1 MIRSTTRREL
11 LKKEKNNIF
20 EFTSKPN
27 TKTHTALELN
37 KRIQLGI
44 EKQKKKRD
52 DIVKQI
58 LNLIDQIQRDM
69 NAGQA
74 HKIYETEATFLN
86 FDNDLSLKNDFIT
99 TVKTLAT
106 HRNHFFGT
114 TKINWFGHT
123 NNTKSIEALKE
134 LFLKDPGLIVEDY
147 PNGFFLE
154 AKVQDLPE
162 QHYKNDLRHA
172 MSMLFSDGV
181 HGSTRSY
188 GNAQFTQTQDGE
200 VEKSA
205 RFGCCSVTLY
215 KNGKLDIQFFKP
227 SYIFTSIANATDTEA
242 KDKEQQK
249 TLFYNKSN
257 HSFISWKK
265 HQERMAKETYYI
277 PTSTSF
283 PSVPSASADINS

>member
-1 MIRSTTRREL
+1 MITGKTEIPLQQQKERIFARTSTPRG
-11 LKKEKNNIF
+11 
-20 EFTSKPN
+20 
-27 TKTHTALELN
+27 THTALELN

-44 EKQKKKRD
+44 KNMEKDRARTTEKICD
-52 DIVKQI
+52 
-58 LNLIDQIQRDM
+58 LIDKIQRDV
-69 NAGQA
+69 NAGRSSE
-74 HKIYETEATFLN
+74 KYTNDISFLN
-86 FDNDLSLKNDFIT
+86 ELDSELGKDFVT

-123 NNTKSIEALKE
+123 NNTKSIEKFKE
-134 LFLKDPGLIVEDY
+134 LFLQDPGMIVEDY
-147 PNGFFLE
+147 PDGFFLE

-162 QHYKNDLRHA
+162 RHYRNDLRHA

-188 GNAQFTQTQDGE
+188 GNAEFTQTQDRE

-227 SYIFTSIANATDTEA
+227 RYIFTGTPEGEDTT
-242 KDKEQQK
+242 QQK
-249 TLFYNKSN
+249 RSLFYNKSK

-265 HQERMAKETYYI
+265 HQERMAKETCQI
-277 PTSTSF
+277 PTSTSSASF
-283 PSVPSASADINS
+283 PFIPSASADTNS